1 MFQLDKIDRSSIWF
15 LLVVVTAMVFPWHE
29 RVSTIGLLLLVLH
42 WLFDRDLFY
51 KIKSIKIDH
60 AMVLFFTFF
69 LMHVVALLWSDYKSD
84 GIHSIEVKLVFLILP
99 ILFSTENYLNTERRI
114 VLEWAFIISCLS
126 AFLYCVV
133 VAYSR
138 NPNSSA
144 SFLFER
150 MTISDPLMHP
160 GYLSNYIVF
169 AFVFVC
175 LKLTRNVKKAL
186 RLNLILITIGVIFL
200 FALFVFISK
209 TALLFLGFFI
219 VYLLWKLSS
228 YIQNTI
234 VRIVVVFC
242 LLLSIGLVS
251 YTIPSVKYRF
261 NETKMNIPE
270 KKPSEVLFWH
280 STSARVAA
288 WNLEWDLIKQK
299 PIVGY
304 GTGAAN
310 PLLLSSFKQKG
321 YTDLVKYN
329 MHTHNQVFHTWLDLG
344 MLGIV
349 LLFVL
354 LFYVAYLFAV
364 KQKNEIGFWMIL
376 LTLVNIS
383 TDDMLEI
390 QAGVVFFVF
399 FITLFL
405 YKNKATAKKLRYTY

>member
-15 LLVVVTAMVFPWHE
+15 LLVVLTAMVFPWHE

-60 AMVLFFTFF
+60 AMILFFTFF
-69 LMHVVALLWSDYKSD
+69 LMHVVALIWSDYRSD
-84 GIHSIEVKLVFLILP
+84 GLHSIEVKLVFLILP
-99 ILFSTENYLNTERRI
+99 ILFSSENYLNTERRN

-126 AFLYCVV
+126 AFLYCII

-138 NPNSSA
+138 NPNTSA

-175 LKLTRNVKKAL
+175 LKLTRSVKKAL
-186 RLNLILITIGVIFL
+186 RLNLILITIGIIFL

-228 YIQNTI
+228 YFQNPI
-234 VRIVVVFC
+234 VRILVVFC
-242 LLLSIGLVS
+242 LLLSVGLLTF
-251 YTIPSVKYRF
+251 TIPSVKYRF
-261 NETKMNIPE
+261 NETRINIPE
-270 KKPSEVLFWH
+270 KKPSEVMFYS
-280 STSARVAA
+280 STEARIAA
-288 WNLEWDLIKQK
+288 WNLEWDLIQQK

-304 GTGAAN
+304 GTGSAN

-321 YTDLVKYN
+321 YTDLVKNN
-329 MHTHNQVFHTWLDLG
+329 MHTHNQILHTWLDLG
-344 MLGIV
+344 LIGIV

-354 LFYVAYLFAV
+354 LFYVAFLFV
-364 KQKNEIGFWMIL
+364 FKQKNEIGFWMVV

-390 QAGVVFFVF
+390 QAGVVFFIF

>member
-1 MFQLDKIDRSSIWF
+1 
-15 LLVVVTAMVFPWHE
+15 
-29 RVSTIGLLLLVLH
+29 
-42 WLFDRDLFY
+42 
-51 KIKSIKIDH
+51 
-60 AMVLFFTFF
+60 
-69 LMHVVALLWSDYKSD
+69 
-84 GIHSIEVKLVFLILP
+84 
-99 ILFSTENYLNTERRI
+99 
-114 VLEWAFIISCLS
+114 
-126 AFLYCVV
+126 
-133 VAYSR
+133 
-138 NPNSSA
+138 
-144 SFLFER
+144 
-150 MTISDPLMHP
+150 MHP

-261 NETKMNIPE
+261 NETKINIH
-270 KKPSEVLFWH
+270 KQKPSEVMFWH

-344 MLGIV
+344 LLGIV